1 MPAREA
7 DHGIYATLRI
17 SRRGYGK
24 GLTPML
30 NETTLLR
37 YGTVRFGT
45 VRYGTVRYGIT
56 APFLRPAGRMEL
68 NTVFVMDD
76 RRILSG

>member
-24 GLTPML
+24 DLTAMR

-37 YGTVRFGT
+37 Y
-45 VRYGTVRYGIT
+45 VRYGIT
-56 APFLRPAGRMEL
+56 APFLRPAGHLKLHITFE
-68 NTVFVMDD
+68 MDD
-76 RRILSG
+76 RWI